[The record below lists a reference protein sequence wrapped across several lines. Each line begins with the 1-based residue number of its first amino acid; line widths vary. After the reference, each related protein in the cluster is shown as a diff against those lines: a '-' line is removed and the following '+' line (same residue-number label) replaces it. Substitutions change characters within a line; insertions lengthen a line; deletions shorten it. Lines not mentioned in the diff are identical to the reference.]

1 MPRISRILF
10 FLVAGFVTVGLIGS
24 NFDLA
29 AKDKKKEDK
38 KDVKKE
44 DKKDDKK
51 DPKEKVE
58 KKEPFKPDKADQEF
72 KYEEKDKTYWVQSV
86 AFDAAGKTVAA
97 SYRDG
102 NHTLKVWDLAAKK
115 DTQTIKGKPK
125 DAKGLG
131 EFKSLL
137 YVKDQIYVGSGHWNV
152 KKKERE
158 GEVIVFDA
166 KAAGAGKSMGAHTH
180 NVLALA
186 LSKDGKQLAT
196 ASEDNTVK
204 IWEFTGMKDT
214 QTIKGHGDAVTSV
227 AFSPDG
233 KQVVTTSFDKTLRV
247 WTIADGK
254 EVASFKVEIEVEGP
268 KDPKSK
274 DPKAKGKM
282 IKVAGADFT
291 SAVFTSD
298 GKKVIAGNR
307 DGIVKIYDIEGKKE
321 LQELKAHEGVLAI
334 ALSPDGSKF
343 ATGGYDGTIKIWS
356 ADNKLVKTIKA
367 HVNPSKTDEPGNVL
381 TLSFS
386 PDGQWIAS
394 GSTDG
399 TVKIWSVK

>member
-1 MPRISRILF
+1 MPRTSRILF
-10 FLVAGFVTVGLIGS
+10 LLFAGFVTAGLVGTT
-24 NFDLA
+24 FDVA
-29 AKDKKKEDK
+29 AKDKKEDK
-38 KDVKKE
+38 KDPKKE
-44 DKKDDKK
+44 DKKDPKKEDKIEKK
-51 DPKEKVE
+51 D
-58 KKEPFKPDKADQEF
+58 PFKPDKADQEF

-86 AFDAAGKTVAA
+86 AFDSAGKTVAA

-115 DTQTIKGKPK
+115 DAQTIKGKPS
-125 DAKGLG
+125 DVKGMG

-158 GEVIVFDA
+158 GELLIFDA
-166 KAAGAGKSMGAHTH
+166 KAGKSGKSQPAHSED
-180 NVLALA
+180 VLFLS
-186 LSKDGKQLAT
+186 LSKDGNHLAT
-196 ASEDNTVK
+196 ASQDKTVK
-204 IWEFTGMKDT
+204 IWDFPGLKDT
-214 QTIKGHGDAVTSV
+214 QTVKGHSDYVTSV

-233 KQVVTTSFDKTLRV
+233 KQIVTTSFDKTLRV
-247 WTIADGK
+247 WTVADAKEIAN
-254 EVASFKVEIEVEGP
+254 FKVEHEIEGP

-282 IKVAGADFT
+282 IKVAGGDFT

-307 DGIVKIYDIEGKKE
+307 DGVVKIYDVEGKKE
-321 LQELKAHEGVLAI
+321 LQELKAHEGVLVV
-334 ALSPDGSKF
+334 ALSPDGNKF
-343 ATGGYDGTIKIWS
+343 ATGGYDGTIKIWNA
-356 ADNKLVKTIKA
+356 ADYKLIKTIKA
-367 HVNPSKTDEPGNVL
+367 HVNPNRTDEPGNVL

-386 PDGQWIAS
+386 PDNQWVAS

-399 TVKIWSVK
+399 VVKIWSVK